1 MELDASLKPAL
12 EKARQLLRAYM
23 RNHSQDYVA
32 TKEMQGKVSKSS
44 YVGQT
49 VGKNM
54 VGIK

>member
-32 TKEMQGKVSKSS
+32 TKETQGKVSTPS
-44 YVGQT
+44 YAGQT